1 MIRAK
6 DFAKSHNRNFRDIHS
21 ILKVNME
28 NINSDGDNHVKLVNS
43 EWLIDDFAATY
54 LDALLIDSDNN
65 KNQKD
70 LQEIDEK
77 SEIGEKSEDFSTLKK
92 QISNLQNALQLAESK
107 IKSKEEEFIA
117 LQLKVTTL
125 SEGGASINSDLIR
138 KYTQENDNLKK
149 IVAQNKTD
157 MDKLRKI
164 KDARIESQENTIK
177 ELQRKIDELNTML
190 TNKMNSDME
199 ILEKSMSVDSLN
211 EKIHSLELDLADAE
225 HDKEQNRFEIEKLES
240 KNDDLRNLIS
250 SALSTL
256 CRVQNSLRSGIE
268 MPVIENRSNISD
280 DNAAVFGD
288 NSEIIEK
295 RLEELRSLKAEGD
308 AEDKK
313 RRGVKFFFSKVASLF

>member
-107 IKSKEEEFIA
+107 
-117 LQLKVTTL
+117 KVY
-125 SEGGASINSDLIR
+125 S
-138 KYTQENDNLKK
+138 
-149 IVAQNKTD
+149 
-157 MDKLRKI
+157 
-164 KDARIESQENTIK
+164 
-177 ELQRKIDELNTML
+177 
-190 TNKMNSDME
+190 
-199 ILEKSMSVDSLN
+199 
-211 EKIHSLELDLADAE
+211 
-225 HDKEQNRFEIEKLES
+225 
-240 KNDDLRNLIS
+240 
-250 SALSTL
+250 
-256 CRVQNSLRSGIE
+256 
-268 MPVIENRSNISD
+268 
-280 DNAAVFGD
+280 
-288 NSEIIEK
+288 
-295 RLEELRSLKAEGD
+295 
-308 AEDKK
+308 
-313 RRGVKFFFSKVASLF
+313 